1 MVVSRLF
8 CLVEAPDKQGKFALN
23 CGKVRCLEAQG
34 YNVLFVICCHYT
46 KQAHIIPTS
55 TTTSARGLGTLFR
68 DHVWKLH
75 GLPETALSDRGPKF
89 ATEFMKELNEIQG
102 IKTKLS
108 MAYHPQTI
116 GQTEQVNQEIKQ
128 YLRIFI
134 SHRQNNLPEWIICA
148 EFAYNNKI
156 HTATHITPFFANYG
170 MNPRMEIEP
179 QRAEKLEPAKE
190 FTEQMKFIHEEVQ
203 AALSKAHDHMTCYAD
218 FYRGQAPEYKVGD
231 KVWLSIKNLNVD

>member
-1 MVVSRLF
+1 
-8 CLVEAPDKQGKFALN
+8 
-23 CGKVRCLEAQG
+23 
-34 YNVLFVICCHYT
+34 
-46 KQAHIIPTS
+46 
-55 TTTSARGLGTLFR
+55 
-68 DHVWKLH
+68 
-75 GLPETALSDRGPKF
+75 
-89 ATEFMKELNEIQG
+89 MKELNEIQG

-231 KVWLSIKNLNVD
+231 KVWLSIKNLNVDWPSCKLTECQLGPYEIVKIISLNAVKLKLPALFKIHNVMNVSHICLYHPPAAGQ